1 VENDFNMTRTRTAV
15 SFIGFLLLSSIPGV
29 VSAQTDSDQNRL
41 DAQRPAALA
50 KQEQELREKGQAQLR
65 ELINGQSAMRNRAPS
80 AEAAQKVN
88 FFNFRVA
95 IPKFRAA
102 TDDLRWALGLDSKLE
117 KPLKEIG
124 SQTEVLLN
132 YLESVKLKSPRLDT
146 SEFKDYSQAELAWE
160 TLNSAERISAYLD
173 FAVQAEQLPVVT
185 PNTLEFMYKLNG
197 ELLRLKWL
205 TGHVR

>member
-1 VENDFNMTRTRTAV
+1 MTRTRTAV
-15 SFIGFLLLSSIPGV
+15 SFIAFLLLSCIPPV
-29 VSAQTDSDQNRL
+29 AFAQSDGTDQNRT
-41 DAQRPAALA
+41 DAQRAAAQA
-50 KQEQELREKGQAQLR
+50 KQDQEMREKGQAQLR
-65 ELINGQSAMRNRAPS
+65 ELINGQSALRNRAPS
-80 AEAAQKVN
+80 TEAAQKVN

-95 IPKFRAA
+95 IPKFREA

-124 SQTEVLLN
+124 NQTDVLLR
-132 YLESVKLKSPRLDT
+132 YLESVKLKNPRLDT

-160 TLNSAERISAYLD
+160 TLNSAERIGAFLD

-205 TGHVR
+205 ASHVR